1 MLKLAR
7 FQQLMIYFSFSS
19 FLLTKWTPGC
29 FFLLQSV
36 LWYQNFGDFFKAK
49 LVEFT
54 VGYANKKFPKVT
66 KVVLKG
72 CWGGEEITIHFCV
85 IWVRN
90 YSLFKL
96 QGIINCRPEAEI
108 LVQSFQLVHPI
119 SLVLNPSWWV
129 TRFHKDVFLHIRCHV
144 KYHNPT
150 LVVMYLLC
158 RDVSKSVAWRV
169 HSTYIYVYKLC
180 QFVK

>member
-1 MLKLAR
+1 V
-7 FQQLMIYFSFSS
+7 SF
-19 FLLTKWTPGC
+19 
-29 FFLLQSV
+29 
-36 LWYQNFGDFFKAK
+36 FGAK

-54 VGYANKKFPKVT
+54 VAYANKKFPKVT

-72 CWGGEEITIHFCV
+72 VLGGEEITIHLCV

-119 SLVLNPSWWV
+119 SLVLNPS
-129 TRFHKDVFLHIRCHV
+129 
-144 KYHNPT
+144 
-150 LVVMYLLC
+150 
-158 RDVSKSVAWRV
+158 
-169 HSTYIYVYKLC
+169 
-180 QFVK
+180 